1 MNSEIEK
8 RDDLESIVA
17 GLYYLADESHRCGLD
32 YASRIFR
39 ASIVLIEDDI
49 KNGNRITEEYENLSH
64 SLLEIVGL
72 LDIMDKLPLHK
83 KRKVLEMLES
93 GSLKEIH

>member
-1 MNSEIEK
+1 MNYEMEQM
-8 RDDLESIVA
+8 DDLESIVA

-49 KNGNRITEEYENLSH
+49 KNGHRTIEAHENLSH

-83 KRKVLEMLES
+83 KRQVLDLLES